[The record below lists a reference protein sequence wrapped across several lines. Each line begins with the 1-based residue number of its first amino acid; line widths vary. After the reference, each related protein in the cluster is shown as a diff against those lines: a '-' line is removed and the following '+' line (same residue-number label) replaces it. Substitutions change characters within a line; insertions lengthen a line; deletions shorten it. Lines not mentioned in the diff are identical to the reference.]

1 MELKLRWARAHW
13 VAHDT
18 ILWKPFAESSASFL
32 FHAGDESYPLTLDAA
47 GVSEEILAR
56 FPHLSGYGPF
66 RLPPAAAGRAR
77 EFVRERI
84 GVSAT
89 DAAGNLVD
97 ASGLQIP
104 GVLDELFPYDGPLG
118 VTFADGVPT
127 LRVWA
132 PTARRVTVML
142 GPEGRPPARA
152 RGRAHAMSFDATT
165 GVWSVTGDRSWKD
178 QFYLYEVE
186 VFVRSSGRVESNLV
200 TDPYSVSLSTNSRS
214 SQIVDLEDPSLKPE
228 GWDALAKP
236 ALQQPQDA
244 VLYELHLRD
253 FSIGDVSVPA
263 EHRGTYLAF
272 THHQSTGM
280 RHLRALA
287 RSGLTHVHL
296 LPLFDFASVNDIRAE
311 HKDPGDLS
319 RFPPDSEE
327 QQRAVTAVA
336 DQDGFNWG
344 YDPLHYT
351 VPEGSYATDS
361 DGSRRILE
369 FRTMVKALGET
380 GLRVVMDV
388 VYNHTNA
395 ASQHEWSV
403 LDRIVPGYYHRL
415 DQDGEVLTTTCC
427 PNTATEHAMMEKL
440 MIDSVLTWARAYKI
454 DGFRFDLMG
463 HHMKSNMVKLRNA
476 LGEGR
481 GDAETRGHGD
491 AATQRSG
498 ETESD
503 PSPRPRVPPS
513 PRPLIYGE
521 GWDFGEVA
529 HNGRGVNA
537 TQLNLRGTGIA
548 TFNDR
553 MRDAA
558 RGGGPFSGL
567 QEQGFV
573 SGLADSQGEEARARL
588 HYDEELIRIG
598 LAGSL
603 AEFRLAGC
611 RAEEFRFKGQPAG
624 YTADPA
630 EAVNYIAAHDNETL
644 FDAIQLKASR
654 DTPLSERVRLHN
666 LGVSLVLLAQGIP
679 LVHAGDE
686 LLRSKSLD
694 RNSYNS
700 GDWFNR
706 LDFARQEN
714 TFGSGLPPARENAAY
729 WGVMRPLLGDPAL
742 KPSADHI
749 ARAFDHFLEMLRI
762 RKSSRLFRLP
772 DAAAV
777 LASVRFHAAEP
788 GVIAMSISQPAD
800 RELIVVLFNANQ
812 GERTVKL
819 GELAGA
825 DLMPHPEQQVS
836 SDQRVGEARVQAAEG
851 RFEVPG
857 RTTAVFWGF
866 RALR

>member
-1 MELKLRWARAHW
+1 
-13 VAHDT
+13 
-18 ILWKPFAESSASFL
+18 
-32 FHAGDESYPLTLDAA
+32 
-47 GVSEEILAR
+47 
-56 FPHLSGYGPF
+56 
-66 RLPPAAAGRAR
+66 
-77 EFVRERI
+77 
-84 GVSAT
+84 
-89 DAAGNLVD
+89 
-97 ASGLQIP
+97 
-104 GVLDELFPYDGPLG
+104 
-118 VTFADGVPT
+118 
-127 LRVWA
+127 
-132 PTARRVTVML
+132 
-142 GPEGRPPARA
+142 
-152 RGRAHAMSFDATT
+152 
-165 GVWSVTGDRSWKD
+165 
-178 QFYLYEVE
+178 
-186 VFVRSSGRVESNLV
+186 
-200 TDPYSVSLSTNSRS
+200 
-214 SQIVDLEDPSLKPE
+214 
-228 GWDALAKP
+228 
-236 ALQQPQDA
+236 
-244 VLYELHLRD
+244 
-253 FSIGDVSVPA
+253 
-263 EHRGTYLAF
+263 
-272 THHQSTGM
+272 
-280 RHLRALA
+280 
-287 RSGLTHVHL
+287 
-296 LPLFDFASVNDIRAE
+296 
-311 HKDPGDLS
+311 
-319 RFPPDSEE
+319 
-327 QQRAVTAVA
+327 
-336 DQDGFNWG
+336 
-344 YDPLHYT
+344 
-351 VPEGSYATDS
+351 
-361 DGSRRILE
+361 
-369 FRTMVKALGET
+369 
-380 GLRVVMDV
+380 VVMDV

-440 MIDSVLTWARAYKI
+440 MIDSVLTWARAYKV

-463 HHMKSNMVKLRNA
+463 HHMKRNMVKLRDVILSVA
-476 LGEGR
+476 KDLGGR
-481 GDAETRGHGD
+481 DGAQGADPAHRTP
-491 AATQRSG
+491 AQILRSAQDD
-498 ETESD
+498 TI
-503 PSPRPRVPPS
+503 RNI
-513 PRPLIYGE
+513 LLYGE

-573 SGLADSQGEEARARL
+573 SGLADSQGDEARARL

-603 AEFRLAGC
+603 AEFCLAGC
-611 RAEEFRFKGQPAG
+611 RADEFRFKGQPAG

-630 EAVNYIAAHDNETL
+630 ETVNYVAAHDNETL

-679 LVHAGDE
+679 FFHAGDE

-714 TFGSGLPPARENAAY
+714 TFGSGLPLARENAAY
-729 WGVMRPLLGDPAL
+729 WEVMRPLLGDPAL

-749 ARAFDHFLEMLRI
+749 TRAFDHFLEMLRI

-777 LASVRFHAAEP
+777 LSSLRFHAAEP
-788 GVIAMSISQPAD
+788 GVIAMSISHPAD

-819 GELAGA
+819 HDLAGA
-825 DLMPHPEQQVS
+825 DLMLHPEQQVS
-836 SDQRVGEARVQAAEG
+836 SDQRVREARVQGAQG
-851 RFEVPG
+851 LFSIPG
-857 RTTAVFWGF
+857 RTTAVYWGF